1 MEEAEISTLTEA
13 GRASWLV
20 RGSRLSSFPLVC
32 AVVNLTDD
40 SFFPGSRA
48 SADPSQ
54 ALLMC
59 EQALELGADIV
70 DLGAES
76 TRPGSDPITET
87 EELRRLIPVLNG
99 LVEKVAHYRTEKPRW
114 ISVDTYKPKVARE
127 VLEIGADIVNDISGM
142 TFGNREGMLEVLAES
157 DCGYVLM
164 HTAGRPKV
172 MQELAHYE
180 DVVSEVENFFKLSL
194 NLLRSHGID
203 PERVALDPGIG
214 FGKKLKHN
222 LALMRAA
229 GRFRE
234 LGRPLLYGVSRK
246 SWLGEVT
253 GRPVEERLPGTIAA
267 HAYLLLQGVEI
278 IRVHDVAEAV
288 DTLKVVAALSGRQA

>member
-1 MEEAEISTLTEA
+1 MEETETIGGTRLAPA
-13 GRASWLV
+13 GWQVGGEWV
-20 RGSRLSSFPLVC
+20 RGFPLIC

-40 SFFPGSRA
+40 SFFLGSRT
-48 SADPSQ
+48 SADPAR

-59 EQALELGADIV
+59 ERALELGADIV

-87 EELRRLIPVLNG
+87 EELRRLIPVLTP
-99 LVEKVAHYRTEKPRW
+99 LMEKVEHYRTEKPRW

-127 VLEIGADIVNDISGM
+127 VLEIGADIINDISGM

-157 DCGYVLM
+157 DCGYILM

-172 MQELAHYE
+172 MQQLAHYE

-194 NLLRSHGID
+194 NLLRSHGIA
-203 PERVALDPGIG
+203 PERVVLDPGIG
-214 FGKKLKHN
+214 FGKKLEHN

-229 GRFRE
+229 GRFHE

-253 GRPVEERLPGTIAA
+253 GRPVEERLAGTIAA
-267 HAYLLLQGVEI
+267 HAYLLLKGVEI

-288 DTLKVVAALSGRQA
+288 DTLRVVAALSGRQA